1 MRVLRN
7 GTLALVLLL
16 AVTGG
21 GCSTIKGW
29 FGGGAAEPAQPPP
42 TPQAEAGQAPAQAEQ
57 GPFAA
62 GVLNTIVQRAPAGSA
77 SQLLAQLA
85 AGFGWEEQVASHPAL
100 QGAVLEGRFAE
111 RVEPILLGLYFRNGF
126 SVLPVVGEGHQ
137 FNRDTVVQGALGSSR
152 LLVSNREQIR
162 IVFLRPV
169 QNVEIVYYQ
178 DGIEPQVFSVSDQA
192 VVAVRQSLSR
202 LYLR

>member
-1 MRVLRN
+1 
-7 GTLALVLLL
+7 
-16 AVTGG
+16 
-21 GCSTIKGW
+21 
-29 FGGGAAEPAQPPP
+29 
-42 TPQAEAGQAPAQAEQ
+42 
-57 GPFAA
+57 
-62 GVLNTIVQRAPAGSA
+62 
-77 SQLLAQLA
+77 LLAQLA